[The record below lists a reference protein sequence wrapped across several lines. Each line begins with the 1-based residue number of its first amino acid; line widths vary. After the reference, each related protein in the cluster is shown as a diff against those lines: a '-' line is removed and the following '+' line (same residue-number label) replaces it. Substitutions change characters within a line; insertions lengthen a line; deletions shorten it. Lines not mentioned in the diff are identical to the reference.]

1 MAFCTNCGAQV
12 PDGSAI
18 CPNCGTQLAPAAAP
32 QPTYQAP
39 VYQAPAYQPAPTVD
53 NGPVFTFGLLA
64 VIFCGSGLLGLIFA
78 IIAKKK
84 IKNYVAAG
92 GQLTGKAKAGSIMAT
107 IGLIVSIV
115 MMVVW
120 IIYIIAFAA
129 LFGAATSYS
138 TSYNY
143 YY

>member
-1 MAFCTNCGAQV
+1 MAFCTNCGAQI

-18 CPNCGTQLAPAAAP
+18 CPNCGTQLAPAAAS

-39 VYQAPAYQPAPTVD
+39 VYQAPAYQPAPALD

-92 GQLTGKAKAGSIMAT
+92 GQLTGRAKAGSIMAT

-115 MMVVW
+115 MTVIW
-120 IIYIIAFAA
+120 LIYIIIFAA
-129 LFGAATSYS
+129 FIGSVSSS

>member
-39 VYQAPAYQPAPTVD
+39 VYQAPAYQPAPALD
-53 NGPVFTFGLLA
+53 NGPIFTFGLLS
-64 VIFCGSGLLGLIFA
+64 VILCWFGIPGLIFA

-84 IKNYVAAG
+84 IKNYLAAG
-92 GQLTGKAKAGSIMAT
+92 GQLTGRAKAGSIMAT

-120 IIYIIAFAA
+120 PIYFISIAAFIEYLSSSA
-129 LFGAATSYS
+129 
-138 TSYNY
+138 SYNY
-143 YY
+143 Y

>member
-39 VYQAPAYQPAPTVD
+39 VYQAPAYQPAPALD
-53 NGPVFTFGLLA
+53 NGPIFTFGLLA
-64 VIFCGSGLLGLIFA
+64 AILCSFGIPGLIFA

-84 IKNYVAAG
+84 IKNYLAAG
-92 GQLTGKAKAGSIMAT
+92 GQLTGRAKAGSIMAT

-115 MMVVW
+115 MTVIW
-120 IIYIIAFAA
+120 LIYGIAIAA
-129 LFGAATSYS
+129 FIGSFSS
-138 TSYNY
+138 TASYNY